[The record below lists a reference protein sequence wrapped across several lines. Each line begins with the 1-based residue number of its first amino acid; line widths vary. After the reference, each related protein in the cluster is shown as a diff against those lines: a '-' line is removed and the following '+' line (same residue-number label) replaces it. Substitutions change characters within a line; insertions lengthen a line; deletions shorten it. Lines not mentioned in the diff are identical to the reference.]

1 MTIGPGQLS
10 FSFGRW
16 GLSSYAA
23 LMPQILHY
31 CIIAYCARKTD
42 CPRVHSEA
50 ADIQPRLQFYRQ
62 FTAARLYDMFK
73 FSSVYSSI
81 LKPFQPSQLQP
92 DDSRSRL
99 EQPRQDFHPHGM
111 VQSRTIHSQQIN
123 VCQDVWDLKGGLRLR
138 TVGLDWVAETG
149 LKVDQ

>member
-1 MTIGPGQLS
+1 
-10 FSFGRW
+10 
-16 GLSSYAA
+16 
-23 LMPQILHY
+23 MPQRLHY
-31 CIIAYCARKTD
+31 CIIAYCARETD

-50 ADIQPRLQFYRQ
+50 ADMQPRLQFYRQ

-99 EQPRQDFHPHGM
+99 EQPRQDFHPHGTEPDNSQPTDKC
-111 VQSRTIHSQQIN
+111 VPRSVGPQRWTQTQDCRAGLGGRDRTE
-123 VCQDVWDLKGGLRLR
+123 GGP
-138 TVGLDWVAETG
+138 VGEEQEQAGTQVHHGGSSA
-149 LKVDQ
+149 VSVI